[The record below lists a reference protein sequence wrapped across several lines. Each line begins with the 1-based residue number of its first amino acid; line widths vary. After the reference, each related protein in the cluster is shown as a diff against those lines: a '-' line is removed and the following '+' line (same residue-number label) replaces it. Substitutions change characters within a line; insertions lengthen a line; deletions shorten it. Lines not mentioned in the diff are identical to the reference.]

1 MDWDSISNAV
11 GLFRD
16 GSWDTPIHIVQF
28 IGGQVI
34 GGQVIDGQGTQ

>member
-11 GLFRD
+11 GLFLD
-16 GSWDTPIHIVQF
+16 GSWDAQINIVQI